1 VTSAAA
7 LAAACGG
14 VVDST
19 GLVGG
24 GLYCTPENDPSCE
37 GPNPDGGIGL
47 IDSGT
52 TNPCAD
58 GCGLVPS
65 FNDGGDVDASE
76 GDAGEGDGATGG
88 GVIGV
93 IVNLD
98 AGDDDASTGVI
109 GVLPHR

>member
-1 VTSAAA
+1 
-7 LAAACGG
+7 
-14 VVDST
+14 
-19 GLVGG
+19 
-24 GLYCTPENDPSCE
+24 LYCTPENDPSCE
-37 GPNPDGGIGL
+37 GPNPDGGVGL
-47 IDSGT
+47 VDSGTT

-65 FNDGGDVDASE
+65 TYDGGEVDANE
-76 GDAGEGDGATGG
+76 ADGATGG

-98 AGDDDASTGVI
+98 AGDDDASTGII